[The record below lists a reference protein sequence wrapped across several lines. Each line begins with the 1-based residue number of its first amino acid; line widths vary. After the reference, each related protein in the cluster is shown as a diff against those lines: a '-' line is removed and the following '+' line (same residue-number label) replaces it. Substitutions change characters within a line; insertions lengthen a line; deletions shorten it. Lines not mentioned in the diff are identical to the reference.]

1 MNKIKKLISIFPL
14 ILVFMSLFLTQES
27 YSQEERDDNPRTWK
41 YFRIL
46 ARAQDDSIFIK
57 LQDDLLIDPKFE
69 SYVVTVD
76 IRDPQP
82 INQIVVIGDEASP
95 DAQRF
100 AWDQLS
106 KPVQEGLVNWVGS
119 NKENLN
125 KKRLNYG
132 SVFTDVISKIRVKEL
147 IAPPSRQ
154 REISSTQAY
163 INPYFQIFGGEAL
176 GIPIKGSFGF
186 SFSLGT
192 PYSGPLESEMVSGF
206 FHLLGASVGVNT
218 RIKELTRRRAS
229 RDTTTETGGSS
240 FSFADYNNVF
250 TPNLGLEATYVIPF
264 GNFFQVGLYTVL
276 DSGKYDPP
284 IQIINQEL
292 STATDTVFMPNNVVS
307 GSYFNWEFRYPF
319 RTFGST
325 RAKVYVAR
333 YLGETHIGFVGREM
347 RLAGSTFDTRINATL
362 AGIRNFQILVETM
375 ISGVGEGFSLTGFA
389 FGPSVRLGK
398 KSDGNF
404 GALTILL
411 NARLKVGDY
420 FDETAR

>member
-1 MNKIKKLISIFPL
+1 MNKIKKTT
-14 ILVFMSLFLTQES
+14 LVPLFLVLIVSFFTSSELF
-27 YSQEERDDNPRTWK
+27 SQERDDNPRTWK
-41 YFRIL
+41 YFRIQ

-69 SYVVTVD
+69 SYQVTVD

-106 KPVQEGLVNWVGS
+106 KDVQEGLVNWVGS

-125 KKRLNYG
+125 KKKLNYG

-147 IAPPSRQ
+147 IAPPLRN
-154 REISSTQAY
+154 REISSTQHY
-163 INPYFQIFGGEAL
+163 INPYFQVFGGEAL

-186 SFSLGT
+186 SFALGT
-192 PYSGPLESEMVSGF
+192 PYSGPLESEMVSGN
-206 FHLLGASVGVNT
+206 FHLLGASIGVNT

-229 RDTTTETGGSS
+229 RDTSVEAGGSS

-250 TPNLGLEATYVIPF
+250 TPNLGLEATYTVPF

-284 IQIINQEL
+284 IQVINTKL
-292 STATDTVFMPNNVVS
+292 TTATDTVYMPNNVLS

-333 YLGETHIGFVGREM
+333 YLGETHIGFIGREM
-347 RLAGSTFDTRINATL
+347 RLAGSIFDTRINATL
-362 AGIRNFQILVETM
+362 SGIRNFQILVETL
-375 ISGVGEGFSLTGFA
+375 ISGVGEGFALTGFA
-389 FGPSVRLGK
+389 FGPSVRLGT

-411 NARLKVGDY
+411 NARMKVGDY
-420 FDETAR
+420 FDEAAR